1 MASEDSEFFRQLL
14 RAYID
19 SANDG
24 IFVVC
29 DEMKFHVANP
39 LLQAWLGLSEEVLT
53 AHNERVPITDLIGNA
68 FHAETF
74 VQQFGKAMAGE
85 PVRFQCWVTP
95 ANAAPRWLEISLNR
109 VDLDAGAL
117 FIGIARDVTERKG
130 LLEEVAYK
138 ATHDPLTELTNRQE
152 FERQLDL
159 VLRDPA
165 GVHALLYLGLDNF
178 KTVNDRGGH
187 LAGNLFL
194 QQLASRLLAKTR
206 RSDTLSRLGG
216 DEFGVILRH
225 CPVETAV
232 HLAQA
237 YREIVRA
244 FHFDEQG
251 RRFEVSASVGV
262 APLSAG
268 SGSLAETLG
277 KAEAAYQVAKDR
289 GGDRVQL
296 YEGSEEFHRRRLES
310 HWAAEVRAALAH
322 DRFRL
327 YWQDIVPLRARRRAL
342 PHREIL
348 LRLVMPSGEVVSP
361 ATFMPAA
368 ERYQLMPA
376 VDRWVIHTLLA
387 RHLDR
392 GAERTLW
399 AVNLSGASLN
409 DDGFLG
415 FVRDEIASAAVSPD
429 MLCFEITETVAIQNL
444 QHAAAFIQEM
454 KALGC
459 RFALDDFGSGMSSF
473 GYLRA
478 LPVDYLKIDGALVR
492 DVSRDPISRAMVSAI
507 QEVGRALGAGTI
519 AEFAEDDGIIARLRQ
534 IGVDYAQGYGI
545 HRPEPLG

>member
-39 LLQAWLGLSEEVLT
+39 LLQTWLGLSEEVLT
-53 AHNERVPITDLIGNA
+53 AHNERVPITDLIGNP

-74 VQQFGKAMAGE
+74 AQQFGKAVAGE
-85 PVRFQCWVTP
+85 PVRFQCLITP
-95 ANAAPRWLEISLNR
+95 ADAAPRWLEISLNK

-159 VLRDPA
+159 VLREPA
-165 GVHALLYLGLDNF
+165 GAHALLYLGLDNF

-194 QQLASRLLAKTR
+194 QQLASRLVAKTR

-225 CPVETAV
+225 CPVETAIHV
-232 HLAQA
+232 AGD
-237 YREIVRA
+237 YREIVRG

-251 RRFEVSASVGV
+251 RRFEVSASIGV

-268 SGSLAETLG
+268 GGTLADTLG
-277 KAEAAYQVAKDR
+277 KAEAAYQVARER

-296 YEGSEEFHRRRLES
+296 YEGGEEFHRRRLES
-310 HWAAEVRAALAH
+310 HWAGEVRAALAQN
-322 DRFRL
+322 RFRL
-327 YWQDIVPLRARRRAL
+327 YWQGIVPLDARRRAS

-348 LRLVMPSGEVVSP
+348 LRLVMPSGEIVSP
-361 ATFMPAA
+361 AAFMPAA

-376 VDRWVIHTLLA
+376 VDRWVIHALLT
-387 RHLDR
+387 RPPDR
-392 GAERTLW
+392 GPERTLW

-415 FVRDEIASAAVSPD
+415 FVRDEIANASVRPGT
-429 MLCFEITETVAIQNL
+429 LCFEVTETVAIQNL
-444 QHAAAFIQEM
+444 QHAAAFIHEM

-492 DVSRDPISRAMVSAI
+492 DVSRDPISRAIVSAI
-507 QEVGRALGAGTI
+507 QQVGVALGAGTI
-519 AEFAEDDGIIARLRQ
+519 AEFAEDDEIIASLRQ